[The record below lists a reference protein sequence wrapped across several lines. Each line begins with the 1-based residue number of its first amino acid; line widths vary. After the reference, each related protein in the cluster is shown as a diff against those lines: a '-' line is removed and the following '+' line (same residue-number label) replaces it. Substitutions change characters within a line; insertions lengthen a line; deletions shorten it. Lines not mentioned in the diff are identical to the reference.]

1 MMPLSPQL
9 QQHWQTVADRLP
21 TDFPV
26 AELSPQARS
35 VMAFSD
41 FVEQGVIA
49 QPGWLNELADSAPA
63 AEEWRHYE
71 AWLQERLQAVTD
83 EAGLMRELRLFRRQ
97 MMVRIAWAQALSL
110 VREEETLQ
118 QLSVLAETLIVAAR
132 DWLYAACCKEWGTPC
147 NAEGQ
152 PQPLLILGMGKL
164 GGGELNFSS
173 DIDLIFAW

>member
-1 MMPLSPQL
+1 MMPLSSQL

-21 TDFPV
+21 ADFPV

-41 FVEQGVIA
+41 FVEQSVIA
-49 QPGWLNELADSAPA
+49 QPGWLNELADSSPE

-71 AWLQERLQAVTD
+71 TWLQDRLQAVAD

-110 VREEETLQ
+110 VSEEETLQ

-132 DWLYAACCKEWGTPC
+132 DWLYAACCKEWGTP
-147 NAEGQ
+147 
-152 PQPLLILGMGKL
+152 
-164 GGGELNFSS
+164 
-173 DIDLIFAW
+173 

>member
-21 TDFPV
+21 VDFPV

-41 FVEQGVIA
+41 FVEQSVIA

-110 VREEETLQ
+110 VSEEETLQ
-118 QLSVLAETLIVAAR
+118 QLSALAETLIVAAR
-132 DWLYAACCKEWGTPC
+132 DWLYAACCKVHHSRK
-147 NAEGQ
+147 
-152 PQPLLILGMGKL
+152 LLR
-164 GGGELNFSS
+164 F
-173 DIDLIFAW
+173 

>member
-97 MMVRIAWAQALSL
+97 MMVRIAWAQALSSAP
-110 VREEETLQ
+110 RR
-118 QLSVLAETLIVAAR
+118 LSPWSPAATVSR
-132 DWLYAACCKEWGTPC
+132 AVSTPSPCAACWH
-147 NAEGQ
+147 
-152 PQPLLILGMGKL
+152 
-164 GGGELNFSS
+164 
-173 DIDLIFAW
+173 

>member
-41 FVEQGVIA
+41 FVEQSVIA
-49 QPGWLNELADSAPA
+49 QPGWLNELVTPRRRRKSGGI
-63 AEEWRHYE
+63 YE

-83 EAGLMRELRLFRRQ
+83 EAG
-97 MMVRIAWAQALSL
+97 
-110 VREEETLQ
+110 
-118 QLSVLAETLIVAAR
+118 
-132 DWLYAACCKEWGTPC
+132 
-147 NAEGQ
+147 
-152 PQPLLILGMGKL
+152 
-164 GGGELNFSS
+164 
-173 DIDLIFAW
+173 

>member
-41 FVEQGVIA
+41 FVEQSVIA

-83 EAGLMRELRLFRRQ
+83 EAGLMRAASLPPPDDGPHRLGAGVVAGARRRDAAAAERPGGDPDCRRPRLA
-97 MMVRIAWAQALSL
+97 VR
-110 VREEETLQ
+110 R
-118 QLSVLAETLIVAAR
+118 
-132 DWLYAACCKEWGTPC
+132 
-147 NAEGQ
+147 
-152 PQPLLILGMGKL
+152 LL
-164 GGGELNFSS
+164 
-173 DIDLIFAW
+173 

>member
-41 FVEQGVIA
+41 FVEQSVIA

-71 AWLQERLQAVTD
+71 AASIFTSSRSAC
-83 EAGLMRELRLFRRQ
+83 RP
-97 MMVRIAWAQALSL
+97 SL
-110 VREEETLQ
+110 TKR
-118 QLSVLAETLIVAAR
+118 
-132 DWLYAACCKEWGTPC
+132 G
-147 NAEGQ
+147 
-152 PQPLLILGMGKL
+152 
-164 GGGELNFSS
+164 
-173 DIDLIFAW
+173 

>member
-41 FVEQGVIA
+41 FVEQSVIA

-97 MMVRIAWAQALSL
+97 M
-110 VREEETLQ
+110 
-118 QLSVLAETLIVAAR
+118 
-132 DWLYAACCKEWGTPC
+132 
-147 NAEGQ
+147 
-152 PQPLLILGMGKL
+152 
-164 GGGELNFSS
+164 
-173 DIDLIFAW
+173 